1 MVWLYRWVP
10 FSSSI
15 QPASFGGRR
24 SCRRGKFPQPTI
36 WVKLGSKIEQPKGN
50 NTVMMQPRI
59 FQYRG
64 VSLDTSI
71 NISSKTHK
79 RKGKISEVFLPDTS
93 NEKLNQ
99 LICRVTG
106 FFFLRS
112 WLIFSFFKKS
122 SEDLPHP
129 IYVPATSSSASVPNV
144 VYVIGECFNYCWNI
158 LTT

>member
-1 MVWLYRWVP
+1 MTLQVGSFQLKYSACQFWWPQVLQKRKISPTDNLGKTWLQDR
-10 FSSSI
+10 
-15 QPASFGGRR
+15 
-24 SCRRGKFPQPTI
+24 TT
-36 WVKLGSKIEQPKGN
+36 EGN

-106 FFFLRS
+106 FFFLKS

-144 VYVIGECFNYCWNI
+144 VYVIGECFNYC
-158 LTT
+158 